1 MKVARSTEELELV
14 KKKIMSEALYIITN
28 QGFDALTVRRLASRS
43 GMTAPNLYNYFSN
56 KDEIYL
62 TLVITGFEKLQASL
76 MEAYTS
82 SDHPLKRAYALM
94 DAYVRFGVE
103 NSAYYDIMFTRNTP
117 KYNDY
122 VGTPH
127 EKLSRI
133 EYTISMEIAALAE
146 KAVSEVNGGA
156 AGKGTEGHLKDVV
169 KVWCTLHGMVSLC
182 NSNIVGY
189 VAEDTQS
196 IYRSILEELIE
207 SVAG

>member
-1 MKVARSTEELELV
+1 MKVARSPEELERIR
-14 KKKIMSEALYIITN
+14 KKILNEALSIITN

-62 TLVITGFEKLQASL
+62 TLVITGFEELRQRL
-76 MEAYTS
+76 EAAYAGT
-82 SDHPLKRAYALM
+82 DDPVKRAHALM
-94 DAYVRFGVE
+94 DAYVTFGIE
-103 NSAYYDIMFTRNTP
+103 NSAYYDIMFTRATP

-146 KAVSEVNGGA
+146 KAVAEVTGGM
-156 AGKGTEGHLKDVV
+156 GRKGRDGHTKDVV

-189 VAEDTQS
+189 VAEDTQT
-196 IYRSILEELIE
+196 IYHQILGELIE
-207 SVAG
+207 SVIA

>member
-1 MKVARSTEELELV
+1 MKVARSTEELEQV
-14 KKKIMSEALYIITN
+14 RKKILNEALSIITS

-62 TLVITGFEKLQASL
+62 TLVITGFEKLHESLRQAY
-76 MEAYTS
+76 AS
-82 SDHPLKRAYALM
+82 SDDPVKRAYGLM
-94 DAYVRFGVE
+94 DTYVKFGIE
-103 NSAYYDIMFTRNTP
+103 NSAYYDIMFTRATP

-133 EYTISMEIAALAE
+133 EYTTSMEIAALAE
-146 KAVSEVNGGA
+146 RAVAEVSGGEGRKGR
-156 AGKGTEGHLKDVV
+156 AGHTKDVV

-189 VAEDTQS
+189 VAEDTKS
-196 IYRSILEELIE
+196 IYRKILEELIE
-207 SVAG
+207 SVLT

>member
-1 MKVARSTEELELV
+1 MKVARSAKELDQV
-14 KKKIMSEALYIITN
+14 RKKILNEALSIITS
-28 QGFDALTVRRLASRS
+28 QGFDALTVRRLADRS

-62 TLVITGFEKLQASL
+62 TLVITGFEKLHESLKSAYASS
-76 MEAYTS
+76 E
-82 SDHPLKRAYALM
+82 DPVKRAHALM
-94 DAYVRFGVE
+94 DAYVSFGIE
-103 NSAYYDIMFTRNTP
+103 NSAYYDIMFTRATP

-146 KAVSEVNGGA
+146 KAVAEVNGGE
-156 AGKGTEGHLKDVV
+156 GRKGREGHTKDVV

-182 NSNIVGY
+182 NSQIVGY
-189 VAEDTQS
+189 VAGDTQAV
-196 IYRSILEELIE
+196 YHTILEELIQ
-207 SVAG
+207 SVLS